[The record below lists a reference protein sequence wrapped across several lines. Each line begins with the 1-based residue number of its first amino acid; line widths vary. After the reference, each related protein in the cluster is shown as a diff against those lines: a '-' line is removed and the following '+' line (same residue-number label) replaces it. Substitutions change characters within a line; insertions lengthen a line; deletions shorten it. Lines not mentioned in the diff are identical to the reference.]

1 MNRPKMDNADA
12 SIERTPANNRKN
24 SGQIVIAWMHFF
36 CFEWVVLVEHI
47 ALSVSPS
54 RCSTARRGWFIM
66 QKIKSCTF
74 FLYFTRLILTLPDF
88 GLPLSFYFAVTLFF
102 SLLHSPSLYQYIS
115 VSLSFLSVQFI
126 CMSNRHMHAVKLRK
140 KATAEYYNVENGHKL
155 HLIIEIIIS
164 MKCCKLVISKLT
176 KNRNK
181 TTPFIQIMRLM

>member
-24 SGQIVIAWMHFF
+24 SGQIVIVWMHFF

-102 SLLHSPSLYQYIS
+102 LSA
-115 VSLSFLSVQFI
+115 SLSLSISIYLCLSFI
-126 CMSNRHMHAVKLRK
+126 PISSVHMHVQSSYARRK
-140 KATAEYYNVENGHKL
+140 IAQKSDSWILQCWKW
-155 HLIIEIIIS
+155 S
-164 MKCCKLVISKLT
+164 
-176 KNRNK
+176 
-181 TTPFIQIMRLM
+181 